1 MTEASPQSPAAAA
14 RDALI
19 TTETRGHVRLIGLSR
34 AAKRNAF
41 TTTMLAELAAAFT
54 AFEDDAEA
62 RVAVLFAHGDHFTG
76 GLDLAEV
83 GPAVAKGAT
92 LTSADGVDPL
102 DLWGRRRTKPVVCAV
117 QGICLTIGI
126 ELMLAADIV
135 IAAADTRFAQMEVKR
150 GIMPFGGA
158 TLRFPAAAGWGRA
171 MKWLLTGDEFDA
183 SEALAMGLVAEV
195 VPAGAQLDAALA
207 LAERIASR
215 APLAVQATIANAR
228 IAAEQGRE
236 AALAALMPTARPL
249 FATQDAMEGVRSFI
263 ERRDARFTGK

>member
-1 MTEASPQSPAAAA
+1 MTDAPAAAA
-14 RDALI
+14 FI
-19 TTETRGHVRLIGLSR
+19 TSELRGHVYLIGLSR

-41 TTTMLAELAAAFT
+41 TTVMLAELAAAYT
-54 AFEDDAEA
+54 AFEASSEA

-83 GPAVAKGAT
+83 GPAVARGAS
-92 LTSADGVDPL
+92 LASAGGIDPL
-102 DLWGRRRTKPVVCAV
+102 DLWGERRKKPVVCAV
-117 QGICLTIGI
+117 QGICLTVGI
-126 ELMLAADIV
+126 ELMLAADVV
-135 IAAADTRFAQMEVKR
+135 IAAAGTRFSQMEVKR

-183 SEALAMGLVAEV
+183 TEALAMGLVAEV
-195 VPAGAQLDAALA
+195 VPDGTQLDVAIA

-236 AALAALMPTARPL
+236 AALAALMPTARGL
-249 FATQDAMEGVRSFI
+249 FATKDAMEGVRSFL
-263 ERRDARFTGK
+263 ERRDAKFTGH